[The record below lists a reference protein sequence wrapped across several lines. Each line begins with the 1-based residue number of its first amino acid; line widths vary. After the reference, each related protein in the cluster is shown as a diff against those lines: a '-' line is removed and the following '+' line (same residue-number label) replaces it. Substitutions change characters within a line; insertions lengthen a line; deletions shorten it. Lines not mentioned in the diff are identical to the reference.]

1 MTGLG
6 KKKYTPSSTARL
18 TACWLQNADMTITF
32 LSPGSSASWRRM
44 PKPSSPGSTTSIRIS
59 SGFVR
64 RTSSMTIGPSPVDAA
79 TSNSPVSSSSC
90 LSKMR
95 NSSFASASST
105 LVLFSIASNPF
116 PQFAPPPPNVLQPF
130 PFVVQLVYNLS
141 YLSDS
146 FKIIVSKNP
155 LKNASHIKNPLKP
168 MKNTTKISPGVL
180 SMPGDIVTHASFNFR
195 RSVRYLPLQE
205 PIQLRLHVLPVL
217 HLRRTVKLPVGHD
230 QLYMAQRP

>member
-1 MTGLG
+1 MGVV
-6 KKKYTPSSTARL
+6 SL
-18 TACWLQNADMTITF
+18 TM
-32 LSPGSSASWRRM
+32 G
-44 PKPSSPGSTTSIRIS
+44 
-59 SGFVR
+59 
-64 RTSSMTIGPSPVDAA
+64 
-79 TSNSPVSSSSC
+79 
-90 LSKMR
+90 

-180 SMPGDIVTHASFNFR
+180 SMPGDIVTHALFNFR
-195 RSVRYLPLQE
+195 RLSDISPYRNRSSSASTFFRCFTCGARCSCPWDMTSSTWRSARRSASGSAAVTMRSAAFPGSSV
-205 PIQLRLHVLPVL
+205 PVS
-217 HLRRTVKLPVGHD
+217 
-230 QLYMAQRP
+230 